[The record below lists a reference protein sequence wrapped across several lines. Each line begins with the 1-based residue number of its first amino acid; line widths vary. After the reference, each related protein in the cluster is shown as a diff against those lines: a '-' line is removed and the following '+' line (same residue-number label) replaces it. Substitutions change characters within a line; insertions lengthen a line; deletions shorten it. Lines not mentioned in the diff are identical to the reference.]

1 VVSGPFQIHDG
12 RNQKMKRRD
21 ILKWSA
27 SAGGLGLLA
36 GKPSTASAAMPVLK
50 PTVPQKAD
58 LISASLRR
66 LGLAAQQA
74 TYLWT
79 ESHINLAGVPMADFV
94 PPGELPAL
102 EHQLKT
108 TTRAVEAVTNF
119 AASFA
124 TSPLAS
130 SSLLS
135 LDNLRNRLAAAQASF
150 DGLAANNSGVQTL
163 PVTVLNLLGSLASTV
178 GDIGTQL
185 KQIHYNLL
193 MQGTPSG
200 ETKAVA
206 QYDAL
211 FVTIEKPAVA
221 QVLHD
226 DDVFAYMRVG
236 GPNPMLIKQVRSLPP
251 KFPLSDAQ
259 YRQAMGSDDSLL
271 AAANAGRLYL
281 LDYEGLGDI
290 APLGPVNKPLTGT
303 GYGCAPIALFARAK
317 SGRSLVP
324 VAIQCGQSPSLDPIY
339 LRVDDATNGE
349 AYWAWQSAKTAVQ
362 VADFNY
368 HEMFVHLGRTHLM
381 SEAFAM
387 ATQRQLAVVHPLNRL
402 LAPHLEGAMF
412 INEAATLLIM
422 APLTTGDVIL
432 TAPIE
437 TLQREC
443 GRDRLACDFYA
454 NMLPNDLHARGVD
467 NTDELPDYPFRDDA
481 LLIWNAIIQWVGEYV
496 AVYYAND
503 NDVTG
508 DYELKAWA
516 TELATSGK
524 IKGFKAISTRSQ
536 LVTVVT
542 AIIFNASAQHAA
554 VNFPQYSIMTYAPF
568 SAGTGGAPAPVA
580 AAGQSQ
586 ASWSQMLPS
595 MLAAREQILLF
606 HILGGVYYR
615 PLGVYLDNAFP
626 YLPVLLD
633 PAITSPGGPLD
644 RFRTALAGIENTIQQ
659 RNASR
664 TRPYEHLLPSR
675 IPSSTNI

>member
-1 VVSGPFQIHDG
+1 
-12 RNQKMKRRD
+12 MKRRD

-27 SAGGLGLLA
+27 SATASASALGVLA
-36 GKPSTASAAMPVLK
+36 GKPSSASAAVPVPR
-50 PTVPQKAD
+50 PTLPQKID
-58 LISASLRR
+58 PISASLRR
-66 LGLAAQQA
+66 LGLITQQA
-74 TYLWT
+74 TYRWT
-79 ESHINLAGVPMADFV
+79 ESHINLAGVPMGAVV

-124 TSPLAS
+124 PGALSS
-130 SSLLS
+130 SSLQS
-135 LDNLRNRLAAAQASF
+135 LDNLRSRLALAQASF
-150 DGLAANNSGVQTL
+150 DSLAAANAGLLTL
-163 PVTVLNLLGSLASTV
+163 PAAVLTLLSGLTSSV

-185 KQIHYNLL
+185 KQIHSNLI
-193 MQGTPSG
+193 QGPQGSQ
-200 ETKAVA
+200 TKTVA

-221 QVLHD
+221 QVLRD
-226 DDVFAYMRVG
+226 NDFFASMRVA
-236 GPNPMLIKQVRSLPP
+236 GPNPMLIKQARSLPA

-259 YRQAMGSDDSLL
+259 YRQAMGEGDSLAE
-271 AAANAGRLYL
+271 AASAGRLYL

-290 APLGPVNKPLTGT
+290 APPGPVTKPLTGT
-303 GYGCAPIALFARAK
+303 GYAYAPIALFARPK

-324 VAIQCGQSPSLDPIY
+324 VAIQCSQNPSLSPMFV
-339 LRVDDATNGE
+339 RVDDAANAD

-387 ATQRQLAVVHPLNRL
+387 ATQRQLAVAHPLSRL

-422 APLTTGDVIL
+422 APLTTGDAIL
-432 TAPIE
+432 AAPIE

-443 GRDRLACDFYA
+443 GRDRLAYDFYD
-454 NMLPNDLHARGVD
+454 NMLPNDLRVRGVD
-467 NTDELPDYPFRDDA
+467 STQELPDYPYRDDA
-481 LLIWNAIIQWVGEYV
+481 LLIWNAINQWVGEYIG
-496 AVYYAND
+496 VYYAND
-503 NDVTG
+503 GDVTG

-516 TELATSGK
+516 GELATSGK
-524 IKGFKAISTRSQ
+524 IKGFRPITTRSQ
-536 LVTVVT
+536 LVSVVT

-568 SAGTGGAPAPVA
+568 SAGTGGAPAPLAV
-580 AAGQSQ
+580 AGQTA
-586 ASWSQMLPS
+586 ASWSQLLPS
-595 MLAAREQILLF
+595 RLAAQEQILLF

-615 PLGVYLDNAFP
+615 PLGEYRDNAFP

-633 PAITSPGGPLD
+633 PAVVGPGGPLE
-644 RFRTALAGIENTIQQ
+644 RFRTALAGIESTIVQ
-659 RNASR
+659 RNAARS
-664 TRPYEHLLPSR
+664 RPYEHLLPSR

>member
-1 VVSGPFQIHDG
+1 V
-12 RNQKMKRRD
+12 
-21 ILKWSA
+21 
-27 SAGGLGLLA
+27 
-36 GKPSTASAAMPVLK
+36 PVLK
-50 PTVPQKAD
+50 PTLPQKAD

-66 LGLAAQQA
+66 LGLAAQQS

-79 ESHINLAGVPMADFV
+79 ESHLNLAGVPMAAVV
-94 PPGELPAL
+94 PPAELPAL
-102 EHQLKT
+102 EHQLKA

-124 TSPLAS
+124 SSPVAA

-135 LDNLRNRLAAAQASF
+135 LDYLRSRLAAAQLSF
-150 DGLAANNSGVQTL
+150 DGLAASNAGVLNL
-163 PVTVLNLLGSLASTV
+163 PQTVLTLLGSLTSSV

-185 KQIHYNLL
+185 KQIHANLL
-193 MQGTPSG
+193 AQAVSSPQNKT
-200 ETKAVA
+200 VA

-211 FVTIEKPAVA
+211 FVTIERPAIA
-221 QVLHD
+221 QVFRDNDL
-226 DDVFAYMRVG
+226 FAYMRVG
-236 GPNPMLIKQVRSLPP
+236 GPNPMLIRKALSLPS

-271 AAANAGRLYL
+271 DAASSGRLYL
-281 LDYEGLGDI
+281 LDYEGLGDM
-290 APLGPVNKPLTGT
+290 APAGSVNKPLTGT
-303 GYGCAPIALFARAK
+303 GYGYAPIALFARAK
-317 SGRSLVP
+317 GGRSLVP
-324 VAIQCGQSPSLDPIY
+324 VAIQCGQDPALSPIFV
-339 LRVDDATNGE
+339 RVDDAANAE

-362 VADFNY
+362 VADFGY

-387 ATQRQLAVVHPLNRL
+387 ATQRQLAVAHPLSRL

-412 INEAATLLIM
+412 INEAAALIIM

-432 TAPIE
+432 AAPIE
-437 TLQREC
+437 TLQRDC
-443 GRDRLACDFYA
+443 GRDRLAYDFYD

-467 NTDELPDYPFRDDA
+467 NTDDLPDYPYRDDA
-481 LLIWNAIIQWVGEYV
+481 LLVWNAINHWVAEYV
-496 AVYYAND
+496 AVYYTND
-503 NDVTG
+503 ADVTG

-516 TELATSGK
+516 DELATSGK
-524 IKGFKAISTRSQ
+524 IKGFRAITTRSQ
-536 LVTVVT
+536 LATVVT

-554 VNFPQYSIMTYAPF
+554 VNFPQYSIMSYAPF
-568 SAGTGGAPAPVA
+568 SAGTGGAPAPTA
-580 AAGQSQ
+580 AAGQTL
-586 ASWSQMLPS
+586 ASWSQLLPS

-615 PLGVYLDNAFP
+615 PLGEYRDNAFP

-633 PAITSPGGPLD
+633 PAVAGPGGPLE
-644 RFRTALAGIENTIQQ
+644 RFRAALAGVEATIQQ
-659 RNASR
+659 RNAAR